1 MISTVLSNAFRFVLL
16 VLLQALVID
25 HIDLAHGWV
34 VPYVYVL
41 FILLLPFDTP
51 AWATLVL
58 GFLIGMTMDLFSSTP
73 GMHASACVLMA
84 FGRLLMLRV
93 LVPREGY
100 DVGKRPIIQHMGLA
114 WFMTYAGVL
123 IVMHHLWLFFV
134 EVYRFDD
141 FLSTLFRALMSA
153 AATLALCLLAQALLS
168 RDIRTR

>member
-1 MISTVLSNAFRFVLL
+1 MTSTIPSNIFRFILL

-34 VPYVYVL
+34 VPYIYVL

-51 AWATLVL
+51 PWATLLL
-58 GFLIGMTMDLFSSTP
+58 GFCLGMTMDLFSSTP

-84 FGRLLMLRV
+84 FGRTLMLRA
-93 LVPREGY
+93 LAPREGY
-100 DVGKRPIIQHMGLA
+100 DPGKRPIIQHMGLA

-123 IVMHHLWLFFV
+123 VAMHHLWLFFV

-141 FLSTLFRALMSA
+141 FFSTLLRALMSA
-153 AATLALCLLAQALLS
+153 TATLVLCLLSQALVS
-168 RDIRTR
+168 RDTRTR